1 MVMPF
6 QTFINSAVPVVV
18 GWGESLPGTAQRS
31 EFIDVWLTRPPLW
44 HNWRSNFPSHFGV
57 GKLGCA
63 PGSPRSSPGTWVV
76 VKQFLHWECQ
86 ALAVKIPGGYSR
98 KVGFYSWRNV
108 GKNVSPVR
116 AESRGCFSLCWWARL
131 EVSLLSLCFTSL
143 TCQRCCNILQATCS
157 MYSRYFYS
165 LLSNIL
171 WWVFYYNGCSVK
183 ELYTSVNKLL
193 CWYLKRKKKWSC
205 WFYGRKAL
213 NQWLPLTLAG
223 ESRCRWWM

>member
-63 PGSPRSSPGTWVV
+63 PGSPRSSPGTRVV
-76 VKQFLHWECQ
+76 VKQFLYWECQ

-108 GKNVSPVR
+108 GKMFPQWELSQGAASLFAGEHGLRCLFSPFVLPLWPVR
-116 AESRGCFSLCWWARL
+116 GAVTSSRLHVLCTVGIFIAYFQIYCD
-131 EVSLLSLCFTSL
+131 ECFT
-143 TCQRCCNILQATCS
+143 TMGVQ
-157 MYSRYFYS
+157 
-165 LLSNIL
+165 
-171 WWVFYYNGCSVK
+171 
-183 ELYTSVNKLL
+183 
-193 CWYLKRKKKWSC
+193 
-205 WFYGRKAL
+205 
-213 NQWLPLTLAG
+213 
-223 ESRCRWWM
+223 